1 METTPFHNLTLV
13 SDITQIINSQ
23 VVLQVLFSLKFFQG
37 LNLNF
42 LEIHLTVAYWGVF
55 ENTLFGIVGFL
66 GYI

>member
-1 METTPFHNLTLV
+1 VETTPFHNLTLV

-42 LEIHLTVAYWGVF
+42 LEIHLTVAY
-55 ENTLFGIVGFL
+55 
-66 GYI
+66 